1 MTTDFLLK
9 SQNTLPIPEDW
20 KKYMSD
26 LINNGNYLDTS
37 FVNGLRR
44 YSISKINSV
53 AFEYSPTPMVKD
65 YIIFEKNTSNMN
77 NDFIGHRIGL
87 VPVNIVGI
95 KYIALIYKI
104 LIGHHSEL
112 DEILKL
118 LEDKVSNYDNCVKK
132 LKSNLKLQKNIDL
145 ISRIEFYINEVND
158 KDDIMNITTENILFK
173 LEHEITMSD
182 ISRFI
187 PLFELYEKYNDIS
200 ESFAKNISIE
210 NLLKY
215 VFNYI
220 YKSED
225 ETKNGILLC
234 KLKQNEKLNC
244 KMYLNIG
251 NGEKHARWS
260 VVAPCTYSFE
270 LNNPLIL
277 KILDERCKKLT
288 ITPEKLK
295 LSLGDYYNKIE
306 SFINTRYTD
315 LSVFKLEPKN
325 VEEKNILYNSEDF
338 KELDEDMKKI
348 IKQYISDKDTL
359 LNTFNKCDYQRYY
372 KGKEEYELFYREFK
386 MEIESVGFYTP
397 ERILNKTFKLL
408 KNELLEECN
417 RVSYLLSNYNS
428 FPIQNEKIVISDS
441 DKIENGVDILFVI
454 SNHSIGNILSSYIY
468 HLNFKEI
475 SYIAYKMVHPL
486 KKEMLI
492 TIGLKN
498 IEDKSQQIISI
509 FKNLITSFENMDY
522 SKL

>member
-1 MTTDFLLK
+1 MTKNFLLK
-9 SQNTLPIPEDW
+9 SQNTLSIPTDW
-20 KKYMSD
+20 KKYLSD
-26 LINNGNYLDTS
+26 LINKGDYLDTS

-44 YSISKINSV
+44 YAISRINSV
-53 AFEYSPTPMVKD
+53 AFEYSPTPMVRD

-87 VPVNIVGI
+87 VPVNIVGV
-95 KYIALIYKI
+95 KYISLIYKI
-104 LIGHHSEL
+104 LIGHHNEL

-118 LEDKVSNYDNCVKK
+118 LNDDPSNYNTCVVK

-145 ISRIEFYINEVND
+145 ISKIEFYINEVND

-173 LEHEITMSD
+173 LEHEINMSD
-182 ISRFI
+182 IKRFI
-187 PLFELYEKYNDIS
+187 PMFKLYEKYNDIS
-200 ESFAKNISIE
+200 ESFANDISIE
-210 NLLKY
+210 NLLKS

-277 KILDERCKKLT
+277 KILDDKCKELKV
-288 ITPEKLK
+288 TPEDLK
-295 LSLGDYYNKIE
+295 VSVGEYYNKIE
-306 SFINTRYTD
+306 SFINSRYEN
-315 LSVFKLEPKN
+315 LSTFKLEPKN
-325 VEEKNILYNSEDF
+325 VEEKNILYDSEDF
-338 KELDEDMKKI
+338 KELDEEIKKI
-348 IKQYISDKDTL
+348 VKKYISDKDTL

-408 KNELLEECN
+408 KNDLLEECN
-417 RVSYLLSNYNS
+417 RVIYLLSNYNS

-441 DKIENGVDILFVI
+441 DKIEDGVDILFVN
-454 SNHSIGNILSSYIY
+454 SNHSIGNILTSYIY

-509 FKNLITSFENMDY
+509 FKNLLESFENMDY

>member
-1 MTTDFLLK
+1 MTTNFLLK
-9 SQNTLPIPEDW
+9 SQNTLPIPTDW

-26 LINNGNYLDTS
+26 LISNGDYLDTS

-44 YSISKINSV
+44 YSISKINSL
-53 AFEYSPTPMVKD
+53 AFEYSPTPMVRD

-87 VPVNIVGI
+87 VPVSVVGV

-104 LIGHHSEL
+104 LIGHHDEL

-132 LKSNLKLQKNIDL
+132 LKSNLKLQRNIDL
-145 ISRIEFYINEVND
+145 ISKIEFYINEVND
-158 KDDIMNITTENILFK
+158 KDDIMNITTENISFK
-173 LEHEITMSD
+173 LEYEINMSD

-187 PLFELYEKYNDIS
+187 PLFELYEKYNDIP
-200 ESFAKNISIE
+200 ESLAKDISIE
-210 NLLKY
+210 NLLKS

-260 VVAPCTYSFE
+260 VVSPCTYSFG
-270 LNNPLIL
+270 LNDSSIL
-277 KILDERCKKLT
+277 KILNEKCTELKLT
-288 ITPEKLK
+288 SEDLK
-295 LSLGDYYNKIE
+295 VSMGVYYDKIE
-306 SFINTRYTD
+306 SFINSRYED
-315 LSVFKLEPKN
+315 LPTFKLEPKN
-325 VEEKNILYNSEDF
+325 VGEKNILYDSENF
-338 KELDEDMKKI
+338 KEMEEDIQKSL
-348 IKQYISDKDTL
+348 KQYISDKDTL

-372 KGKEEYELFYREFK
+372 KGKEEYELFYREFE

-428 FPIQNEKIVISDS
+428 FPIQNEKIIISDS
-441 DKIENGVDILFVI
+441 DKIENGVDILFVN

-498 IEDKSQQIISI
+498 IEDKSEQIISI
-509 FKNLITSFENMDY
+509 FKKLISSFENMDY

>member
-1 MTTDFLLK
+1 MTENFLLK
-9 SQNTLPIPEDW
+9 SQNTLPIPTNW
-20 KKYMSD
+20 KKYLSD
-26 LINNGNYLDTS
+26 LINKGDYLDTS

-44 YSISKINSV
+44 YAISRINSV

-87 VPVNIVGI
+87 VPVNIVGV
-95 KYIALIYKI
+95 KYISLIYKI

-118 LEDKVSNYDNCVKK
+118 LNEGPSNYNTCVVK

-145 ISRIEFYINEVND
+145 ISKIEFYINEVND
-158 KDDIMNITTENILFK
+158 KDDIMNITTDNILFK
-173 LEHEITMSD
+173 LEHEINMSD
-182 ISRFI
+182 ITRFI

-200 ESFAKNISIE
+200 ESFAKDISIE
-210 NLLKY
+210 NLLKS

-225 ETKNGILLC
+225 GTKNGILLC

-244 KMYLNIG
+244 KMYLNLG

-270 LNNPLIL
+270 LNNSLIL
-277 KILDERCKKLT
+277 KTLDEKCKELT
-288 ITPEKLK
+288 ITQEKLQMTT
-295 LSLGDYYNKIE
+295 GEYYNKIE
-306 SFINTRYTD
+306 SFINSRYEN
-315 LSVFKLEPKN
+315 LSTFKLEPTN
-325 VEEKNILYNSEDF
+325 VDEKNKLYDSEDF
-338 KELDEDMKKI
+338 KKLNDDIKKI
-348 IKQYISDKDTL
+348 VKQYISDKDTL

-386 MEIESVGFYTP
+386 MEIESIGFYTP
-397 ERILNKTFKLL
+397 ERILHKTFKLL

-441 DKIENGVDILFVI
+441 DKIEDGVDILFVN
-454 SNHSIGNILSSYIY
+454 SNHSIGNILSTYIY

-509 FKNLITSFENMDY
+509 FKKLIESFENMDY